1 MLRVS
6 LGATILGLSAMPIF
20 SDANCDM
27 AYGAFMERLSHRG
40 ASLSSSQLIAAHRSA
55 LRIFD
60 ACNSG
65 HLVNFEAKFRALEG
79 AS

>member
-6 LGATILGLSAMPIF
+6 LGTIILAITAMPIS
-20 SDANCDM
+20 SDANCDI
-27 AYGAFMERLSHRG
+27 AYRAFMERLTDRG
-40 ASLSSSQLIAAHRSA
+40 PSISSSQLIAMHRSG

-65 HLVNFEAKFRALEG
+65 HLLNVEAKFRALES